1 MLTSQDNSRI
11 ERKAESFNPCQKMK
25 LATKNREPDAP
36 RSVPFNVEAR
46 SQQIF
51 KFNVVLFYEDKNSAI
66 HAVESLRRT
75 VNRLNLSSAQVDVNL
90 SLWHF
95 SMISK
100 PEALLQIGTAFI
112 GAQLVLVACPNYESL
127 LPLSLV
133 ALLDRYLPAQNTNE
147 LALAALIH
155 HQESVLK
162 PESNRVRQLA
172 EMAHK
177 HRCSF
182 LYPKNFLCSFV

>member
-1 MLTSQDNSRI
+1 MVLSKYSPRI
-11 ERKAESFNPCQKMK
+11 ERKVASVMPDKMTK
-25 LATKNREPDAP
+25 LVTRASLPDAQSP
-36 RSVPFNVEAR
+36 ATPVAGSSRQN
-46 SQQIF
+46 F
-51 KFNVVLFYEDKNSAI
+51 KLNVVLFYEDKNSAI

-75 VNRLNLSSAQVDVNL
+75 VNRLNLSSKQADINL

-95 SMISK
+95 SMINK
-100 PEALLQIGTAFI
+100 AEVLLQIGSAFL
-112 GAQLVLVACPNYESL
+112 GAQLVLVACPNYEQL
-127 LPLSLV
+127 LPLSLI
-133 ALLDRYLPAQNTNE
+133 ALLDRYLPTQNTNE